1 MRSHSGRP
9 APGPATSIEVSVGE
23 CLHDKV
29 VPIES
34 SRGLHLCLY
43 NKGWLQYVT
52 HRFAS
57 KVLPTIEFA

>member
-1 MRSHSGRP
+1 MRAHSGRP

-34 SRGLHLCLY
+34 SRGRSL
-43 NKGWLQYVT
+43 
-52 HRFAS
+52 
-57 KVLPTIEFA
+57 

>member
-1 MRSHSGRP
+1 MMVRRRGLLLYGKMPAHSGRP

-34 SRGLHLCLY
+34 SRGLRLCLY
-43 NKGWLQYVT
+43 NKGYHT
-52 HRFAS
+52 
-57 KVLPTIEFA
+57 